1 MFNKNKYKL
10 PVVKL
15 LPNFITILSL
25 VFGISSLR
33 FALNDRWHEAILCIL
48 FAGLLD
54 GLDGRL
60 ARLLNASTAL
70 GAQLDSLCDFINFG
84 VMPGLLL
91 YFWSL
96 RTANYTEIVVH
107 SHELIC
113 WSATLFYIM
122 CMAFRLARFNIISS
136 EINID
141 KKAKFF
147 FIGVPA
153 PVGAFLV
160 LTPIMV
166 SFEVSNLIPLSF
178 YKDWRYL
185 SLHLIINGVLLA
197 SRLPTFSIKYLHVSA
212 EYIWLILMI
221 FAISVLAI
229 SIYCW
234 YILPLLSFIYILTL
248 PISYLIHKKI
258 KF

>member
-10 PVVKL
+10 PVIKL
-15 LPNFITILSL
+15 LPNFITSLSL

-48 FAGLLD
+48 LAGLLD

-60 ARLLNASTAL
+60 ARLLNASTPL

-84 VMPGLLL
+84 VMPGLLI

-96 RTANYTEIVVH
+96 RYIHYNPTFVRSTD
-107 SHELIC
+107 LIC

-122 CMAFRLARFNIISS
+122 CMAFRLARFNIISTEQS
-136 EINID
+136 SD
-141 KKAKFF
+141 KMAKFF

-160 LTPIMV
+160 LTPIMFN
-166 SFEVSNLIPLSF
+166 FELSSLF
-178 YKDWRYL
+178 QVNFHDHWYYL

-197 SRLPTFSIKYLHVSA
+197 SRLPTFSIKYLQVNS
-212 EYIWLILMI
+212 EYIWLILII
-221 FAISVLAI
+221 FAAFILAI

-234 YILPLLSFIYILTL
+234 YILPFLSVFYMLMLPVSYFI
-248 PISYLIHKKI
+248 HRKMKC
-258 KF
+258 

>member
-1 MFNKNKYKL
+1 MFNKNQYKL
-10 PVVKL
+10 PIIKL
-15 LPNFITILSL
+15 LPNCITILSL
-25 VFGISSLR
+25 IFGISSLR
-33 FALNDRWHEAILCIL
+33 YALNDKWHEAIICIL
-48 FAGLLD
+48 SAGLLD
-54 GLDGRL
+54 GLDGRV

-84 VMPGLLL
+84 VMPGLLIYL
-91 YFWSL
+91 WSL
-96 RTANYTEIVVH
+96 HAGNYNEVVVR

-136 EINID
+136 EMNHD
-141 KKAKFF
+141 KKAKYFF
-147 FIGVPA
+147 VGVPA

-160 LTPIMV
+160 LTPIMLQ
-166 SFEVSNLIPLSF
+166 FELSDLLSLHF

-185 SLHLIINGVLLA
+185 TFHLIINGVLLA
-197 SRLPTFSIKYLHVSA
+197 SRLPTFSIKYVQISS
-212 EYIWLILMI
+212 EYIWLILI
-221 FAISVLAI
+221 SFALFILSI

-234 YILPLLSFIYILTL
+234 YILPLLSIVYILTL
-248 PISYLIHKKI
+248 PISYFIHKKI